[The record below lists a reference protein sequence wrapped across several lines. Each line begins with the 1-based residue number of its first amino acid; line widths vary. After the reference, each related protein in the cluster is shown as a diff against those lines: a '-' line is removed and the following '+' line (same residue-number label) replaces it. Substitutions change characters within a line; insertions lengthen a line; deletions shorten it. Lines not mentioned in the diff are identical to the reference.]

1 MQVFIPIM
9 DSIMPGM
16 GTQKMNLSL
25 DFTSVVKTTA
35 DDKDF
40 NAGDVTEEA
49 PKKEEPQKPSDKPST
64 STTVQKPATS
74 TTVTKLATVTGV
86 KVKNSS
92 KKTATVTW
100 KKVKGATGYI
110 VYRATKKN
118 GKYKAVK
125 TMKKASITKFKN
137 TKLKKKKTYY
147 YKVRAVKKAGKK
159 TIYSTYSK
167 TVSVKIKK

>member
-1 MQVFIPIM
+1 
-9 DSIMPGM
+9 
-16 GTQKMNLSL
+16 MNLSL

-40 NAGDVTEEA
+40 SSEDVTEEA
-49 PKKEEPQKPSDKPST
+49 PKKEEQKP
-64 STTVQKPATS
+64 STTVQKPTATQTT
-74 TTVTKLATVTGV
+74 TTVKLAAVTGL

-100 KKVKGATGYI
+100 KKVKGATGYV

-125 TMKKASITKFKN
+125 TITKASTTKFKN
-137 TKLKKKKTYY
+137 KKLKKKKKYY
-147 YKVRAVKKAGKK
+147 YKVRAIKKVGKK
-159 TIYSTYSK
+159 VTYSK
-167 TVSVKIKK
+167 YSKAVSVKIKK